1 MLLKDVK
8 LYLRVDDYTEDEVI
22 QGMIDAAKQY
32 IQTGTGVAFDET
44 NARHLLTLKMIVAHW
59 YDNRGLVGN
68 TTELPF
74 TVTAQLLQ
82 IEAERSEQSE

>member
-1 MLLKDVK
+1 MLLNDVK

-82 IEAERSEQSE
+82 IEAERSE

>member
-1 MLLKDVK
+1 MLLNDVK

-32 IQTGTGVAFDET
+32 IQMGTGVAFDET

-74 TVTAQLLQ
+74 TITAQLLQ
-82 IEAERSEQSE
+82 IEAERRET

>member
-1 MLLKDVK
+1 MLLNDVK

-32 IQTGTGVAFDET
+32 IQTGTGVTFDET

-59 YDNRGLVGN
+59 YDNRGLIGN

-82 IEAERSEQSE
+82 IEAERRET

>member
-1 MLLKDVK
+1 MLLNDVK

-82 IEAERSEQSE
+82 IEAERSA

>member
-1 MLLKDVK
+1 MLLNDVK

-32 IQTGTGVAFDET
+32 IQTGTGVTFDET

-82 IEAERSEQSE
+82 IETERRET

>member
-1 MLLKDVK
+1 MLLNDVK

-32 IQTGTGVAFDET
+32 IQTGTGVTFDET

-59 YDNRGLVGN
+59 YDNRGLAGN

-82 IEAERSEQSE
+82 IEAERRET

>member
-1 MLLKDVK
+1 MLLNDVK

-32 IQTGTGVAFDET
+32 IQTGTGVTFDET

-82 IEAERSEQSE
+82 IEVERRET

>member
-1 MLLKDVK
+1 MLLNDVK

-22 QGMIDAAKQY
+22 QVMIDAAKQY
-32 IQTGTGVAFDET
+32 IQTGTGVSFDET

-74 TVTAQLLQ
+74 TVTAQILQ
-82 IEAERSEQSE
+82 IEAERRET

>member
-1 MLLKDVK
+1 MLLNDVK

-32 IQTGTGVAFDET
+32 IQAGTGVTFDET

-68 TTELPF
+68 TAELPF

-82 IEAERSEQSE
+82 IEAERRET

>member
-82 IEAERSEQSE
+82 IEAERRET

>member
-1 MLLKDVK
+1 MLLNDVK

-82 IEAERSEQSE
+82 IEAERSEYRE

>member
-32 IQTGTGVAFDET
+32 IQTGTGVTFDET
-44 NARHLLTLKMIVAHW
+44 NARHLLTLKMMVAHW

-82 IEAERSEQSE
+82 IEAEGRET

>member
-32 IQTGTGVAFDET
+32 IQTGTGVTFDET
-44 NARHLLTLKMIVAHW
+44 NARHLLTLKMMVAHW

-82 IEAERSEQSE
+82 IEAERSE

>member
-1 MLLKDVK
+1 MLLNDVK
-8 LYLRVDDYTEDEVI
+8 LYLRVDDYMEDEVI

-32 IQTGTGVAFDET
+32 IQTGTGVSFDET

-82 IEAERSEQSE
+82 IEAERRET

>member
-1 MLLKDVK
+1 MLLNDVK

-32 IQTGTGVAFDET
+32 IQMGTGVTFDET

-59 YDNRGLVGN
+59 YDNRGLVGT

-82 IEAERSEQSE
+82 IEAERRET

>member
-1 MLLKDVK
+1 MLLNDVK

-32 IQTGTGVAFDET
+32 IQTGTGVTFDET

-82 IEAERSEQSE
+82 IEAERGET

>member
-1 MLLKDVK
+1 MLLNDVK

-32 IQTGTGVAFDET
+32 IQMGTGVAFDET

-82 IEAERSEQSE
+82 IEAERSE

>member
-1 MLLKDVK
+1 MLLDDVK

-32 IQTGTGVAFDET
+32 IQTGTGVTFDET

-82 IEAERSEQSE
+82 IEAERRET

>member
-32 IQTGTGVAFDET
+32 IQTGTGVTFDET

-82 IEAERSEQSE
+82 IEAERRET

>member
-1 MLLKDVK
+1 MLLNDVK

-32 IQTGTGVAFDET
+32 IQTGTGVTFDET

-59 YDNRGLVGN
+59 YDSRGLVGSS
-68 TTELPF
+68 TELPF

-82 IEAERSEQSE
+82 IEAERSET

>member
-82 IEAERSEQSE
+82 IEAERSE

>member
-1 MLLKDVK
+1 MLLNDVK
-8 LYLRVDDYTEDEVI
+8 RYLRVDDYTEDEVI

-32 IQTGTGVAFDET
+32 IQTGTGVTFDET

-82 IEAERSEQSE
+82 IEAERSE

>member
-44 NARHLLTLKMIVAHW
+44 NARHLVTLKMIVAHW
-59 YDNRGLVGN
+59 YDNRGLVGD

-82 IEAERSEQSE
+82 IEAERSE

>member
-32 IQTGTGVAFDET
+32 IQTGTGVAFAET

-82 IEAERSEQSE
+82 IEAERSE

>member
-1 MLLKDVK
+1 MLLNDVK

-32 IQTGTGVAFDET
+32 IQTGTGVTFDET

>member
-1 MLLKDVK
+1 MLLNDVK

-32 IQTGTGVAFDET
+32 IQMGTGVAFDET

-82 IEAERSEQSE
+82 IEAERGET

>member
-1 MLLKDVK
+1 MLLNDVK

-32 IQTGTGVAFDET
+32 IQMGTGVSFDET

-82 IEAERSEQSE
+82 IEAERRET

>member
-1 MLLKDVK
+1 MLLNDVK

-32 IQTGTGVAFDET
+32 IQTGTGVTFDET

-74 TVTAQLLQ
+74 TVTSQLLQ
-82 IEAERSEQSE
+82 IEAERRET

>member
-1 MLLKDVK
+1 MLLNDVK

-32 IQTGTGVAFDET
+32 IQMGTGVAFDET

-74 TVTAQLLQ
+74 TVTSQLLQ
-82 IEAERSEQSE
+82 IEAERRET

>member
-1 MLLKDVK
+1 MLLNDVK

-32 IQTGTGVAFDET
+32 IQTGTGVTFDET

-59 YDNRGLVGN
+59 YDNRGIVGN

-82 IEAERSEQSE
+82 IEAERSE

>member
-1 MLLKDVK
+1 MLLNDVK

-32 IQTGTGVAFDET
+32 IQTGTGVTFDET

-68 TTELPF
+68 TMELPF

-82 IEAERSEQSE
+82 IEAERRET

>member
-1 MLLKDVK
+1 MLLNDVK

-32 IQTGTGVAFDET
+32 IQTGTGVTFDEM

-82 IEAERSEQSE
+82 IEAERRET

>member
-1 MLLKDVK
+1 MLLSDVK

-32 IQTGTGVAFDET
+32 IQTGTGVTFDET
-44 NARHLLTLKMIVAHW
+44 NARHLLTLKMIIAHW

-82 IEAERSEQSE
+82 IETERRET

>member
-1 MLLKDVK
+1 MLLSDVK

-32 IQTGTGVAFDET
+32 IQTGTGVTFDET

-82 IEAERSEQSE
+82 IEAERRET